1 MEEKEEKIEVKDE
14 LQAEEKIDKG
24 SDETI
29 EEQINASKKEAK
41 AEEEKPLSDDELY
54 TKIQTEKLL
63 KSQKAKKIS
72 MISILSVVFA
82 LAVVIICLASIPLNL
97 KPDFMNLDYVA
108 EVYIDGEPYSGTLSS
123 DVNTEEYNTLRELVD
138 DVFNQTYF
146 SGLFNGSLIG
156 YNISETNR
164 QTLSS
169 FNSTLQ
175 NDSSN
180 DYIRLEFAEPQTLR
194 NKDGSV
200 YTSSWY
206 PNTVLSFDF
215 QVAYLMLSDEAG
227 DDTVTFYFVVQYINS
242 NTGNA
247 YDDGKEYVISMTT
260 VGETYPIFNHF
271 NPNSEE

>member
-14 LQAEEKIDKG
+14 LKAEENVDKG

-29 EEQINASKKEAK
+29 EEQIDASKKEAK

-260 VGETYPIFNHF
+260 VGETYPIFDHF

>member
-156 YNISETNR
+156 YNIS
-164 QTLSS
+164 
-169 FNSTLQ
+169 
-175 NDSSN
+175 
-180 DYIRLEFAEPQTLR
+180 
-194 NKDGSV
+194 
-200 YTSSWY
+200 
-206 PNTVLSFDF
+206 
-215 QVAYLMLSDEAG
+215 
-227 DDTVTFYFVVQYINS
+227 
-242 NTGNA
+242 
-247 YDDGKEYVISMTT
+247 
-260 VGETYPIFNHF
+260 
-271 NPNSEE
+271 